1 VTIPAATPKSL
12 GFDARLIQDIETG
25 RYQVAEP

>member
-1 VTIPAATPKSL
+1 VTIPAETLKRL
-12 GFDARLIQDIETG
+12 GFDALLIQDVETG